1 MSSEIRH
8 LGVIENI
15 SEERVRV
22 RILQTSACA
31 ACKIASRCN
40 ASEAKEKIVEVHSA
54 SAAKFRNIGDHVMVC
69 TSRGV
74 ISKAMRIGF
83 VLPFLLMVFT
93 LIVAILVT
101 GSELKAGL
109 LSVGVLVPYYLVV
122 WMLRDRIGRQVSF
135 YLED

>member
-15 SEERVRV
+15 SEERVSV

>member
-8 LGVIENI
+8 LGVIESI
-15 SEERVRV
+15 SEERVSV

>member
-8 LGVIENI
+8 SGVIESI
-15 SEERVRV
+15 SDECVSV
-22 RILQTSACA
+22 RILQASACA
-31 ACKIASRCN
+31 ACKVASRCN
-40 ASEAKEKIVEVHSA
+40 ASEAKEKIIEVHAA
-54 SAAKFRNIGDHVMVC
+54 SAAKSRKIGDHVMVC

-83 VLPFLLMVFT
+83 VLPFLLMVLT
-93 LIVAILVT
+93 LIVVFLLT
-101 GSELKAGL
+101 GSEALAGL
-109 LSVGVLVPYYLVV
+109 LSLGVLVPYYLVV